1 MIYWADKGF
10 TVGFDT
16 KLHKNVTRDWRPA
29 LFYLFFFF
37 LHPTVALNV
46 SMPSGAVRINT
57 PLLKMP
63 ILIGKYLL
71 TGALGRH
78 AHNF

>member
-10 TVGFDT
+10 TVRFDI
-16 KLHKNVTRDWRPA
+16 KLHRTSHTTGDR
-29 LFYLFFFF
+29 LL

-46 SMPSGAVRINT
+46 SMPSGAARIKT

-71 TGALGRH
+71 AGALGGH
-78 AHNF
+78 THTTSNEAL